1 MEEDDKNRE
10 RNIEKREANLIPF
23 KPGQSGNPRGRP
35 LGQRDYA
42 TIYREALIK
51 LAAKNNKSP
60 DELEEEIL
68 SKGIASARGGDYR
81 FYKDLLDR
89 SHGTATVKTET
100 KVELSGKVDL
110 TSKEATEIAKKYEQE
125 LNKIEDAKA
134 GTDINP

>member
-1 MEEDDKNRE
+1 MEEDTTKSGEVVE
-10 RNIEKREANLIPF
+10 RNTNGTF
-23 KPGQSGNPRGRP
+23 KEGHAKIGGRP

-60 DELEEEIL
+60 DDLEEEIL